1 VAMSIFDEPKI
12 DTHCHLLDPD
22 HFPYAPDVSYK
33 PAGQEIGGGAYF
45 SHVMN
50 TYGVHHA
57 LLVGPNSGYNLDN
70 RCLLDAIQQS
80 HGKFKGIIVVKNDI
94 SKEELAKYKSQ
105 GVVGV
110 AMNVAL
116 NGVDYY
122 ANTQA
127 LLGHLADLDMFI
139 QYQVEHDQLNQFVPM
154 VLNAGVRVLVDHCG
168 RPTVAEGISQAG
180 FQAMLKLAKEGFAHV
195 KLSGFYKFS
204 QKGYPFLDTDAYQD
218 AILDVCGLEQC
229 IWASDWPYLKAPYR
243 LDYGPMLKLVEQRFT
258 LEQRK
263 TLFWDTPKKLFGF

>member
-1 VAMSIFDEPKI
+1 MSIFDEPKI

-22 HFPYAPDVSYK
+22 NFPYAPDVSYK
-33 PAGQEIGGGAYF
+33 PAGQEVGGGSYF

-70 RCLLDAIQQS
+70 RCLLDAIKQ
-80 HGKFKGIIVVKNDI
+80 GNGRFKGIVVVKNDI
-94 SKEELAKYKSQ
+94 SKEELAIYKSQ

-116 NGVDYY
+116 NGIDYY
-122 ANTQA
+122 ADTQP
-127 LLGHLADLDMFI
+127 LLKRLADLDMFV
-139 QYQVEHDQLNQFVPM
+139 QYQVEHEQLNHFVPL
-154 VLNAGVRVLVDHCG
+154 VINAGVKVLVDHCG
-168 RPTVAEGISQAG
+168 RPTVADGIAQSG
-180 FQAMLKLAKEGFAHV
+180 FQAMLTLAKEGLAHV

-204 QKGYPFLDTDAYQD
+204 QVGYPFFDTDAYQD
-218 AILDVCGLEQC
+218 TILATCGLEQC

-243 LDYGPMLKLVEQRFT
+243 LDYGPMLKLVEKKFT
-258 LEQRK
+258 PEQRK
-263 TLFWDTPKKLFGF
+263 ILFWDTPKKLFGF